1 MSRSHRVLERV
12 SGEVLEVRPGESLLC
27 AMERQG
33 KRCIPVGCRGGGCGV
48 CKVRVVSGRFD
59 YGLMSCRHVSADQR
73 GRGLA
78 LACRLFPLGDSEV
91 QACGEAVRAA
101 PEQQ

>member
-1 MSRSHRVLERV
+1 MSRPHRVLEQV
-12 SGEVLEVRPGESLLC
+12 SGEVVDVRPGESLLR

-48 CKVRVVSGRFD
+48 CKVRIVSGRFD
-59 YGLMSCRHVSADQR
+59 HGLMSCSHVDVGQR
-73 GRGLA
+73 RQGLA

-91 QACGEAVRAA
+91 QACGEPGRAT

>member
-1 MSRSHRVLERV
+1 MNRLYRVLERV
-12 SGEVLEVRPGESLLC
+12 SGEVLEVRPGESLLS

-59 YGLMSCRHVSADQR
+59 YGLMSRRHVSADER
-73 GRGLA
+73 GQGLA
-78 LACRLFPLGDSEV
+78 LACRLFPLGDSEI

-101 PEQQ
+101 LEKQ

>member
-12 SGEVLEVRPGESLLC
+12 SGEVLEVRPGESLLH

-48 CKVRVVSGRFD
+48 CKVRVISGRFD
-59 YGLMSCRHVSADQR
+59 FGAMSRRHVSTDER
-73 GRGLA
+73 GQGLA
-78 LACRLFPLGDSEV
+78 LACRLFPLGDAEI